1 MAKRDYYDVLGV
13 DKGASADQIKSAY
26 RKQAVKYHPDK
37 NKGDKA
43 AEDKFKEAS
52 EAYHVLSNSER
63 KQNYDNFGH
72 AAFENGGGGR
82 GGFGNFDF
90 SNHFSDIF
98 EDFFGEGFGGGGRR
112 SRRSN
117 NRGSD
122 LRYDLSISLE
132 EAYTGKKQDIKFST
146 SDKCDTCSG
155 SGSKPGHDAGSCS
168 MCGGHGQVRSS
179 QGFFTV
185 QQTCPQCSGSGE
197 MITNPCGSC
206 GGQGKKQASKR
217 LSVTI
222 PKGVD
227 DGTRIRLAG
236 KGEAGSRGASNG
248 DLYLFINVYSHELF
262 KRSEEN
268 LFFECP
274 ISIADAAL
282 GSSMEIPTIDGGK
295 AKIKIPSGTQSGKQF
310 RLKGKGMP
318 LMRGSGTGDLY
329 VQVNTEVPV
338 SLNKEQ
344 KELLEKFREIENE
357 KSNPSIKKFF
367 QKAKSFWN
375 N

>member
-13 DKGASADQIKSAY
+13 NKGASADQIKSAY
-26 RKQAVKYHPDK
+26 RKLAVKFHPDK

-43 AEDKFKEAS
+43 AEEKFKEAS

-82 GGFGNFDF
+82 SGFGNFDF
-90 SNHFSDIF
+90 SGSFSDIF
-98 EDFFGEGFGGGGRR
+98 EDFFGEGFGGSGRR

-122 LRYDLSISLE
+122 LRYDLSITLE
-132 EAYTGKKQDIKFST
+132 EAFSGKKQDIKFST
-146 SDKCDTCSG
+146 TEKCGTCIG
-155 SGSKPGHDAGSCS
+155 SGSKPGHNAGACN

-197 MITNPCGSC
+197 MITHPCGSC
-206 GGQGKKQASKR
+206 GGHGKKQTSKR

-227 DGTRIRLAG
+227 DGTRIRLSG
-236 KGEAGSRGASNG
+236 KGEAGSRGGSNG
-248 DLYLFINVYSHELF
+248 DLYLFINVHSHELF
-262 KRSEEN
+262 KRSDEN

-282 GSSMEIPTIDGGK
+282 GTSIEIPTIDGGK
-295 AKIKIPSGTQSGKQF
+295 AKIKIPAGTQSGKQF
-310 RLKGKGMP
+310 RLRSKGMP
-318 LMRGSGTGDLY
+318 YMRGGDYGDLY

-367 QKAKSFWN
+367 QKAKSFWQN
-375 N
+375 